1 MQSSDPEI
9 VMAGDFP
16 APAAPQPNFQGR
28 WWIRVALLVLHIA
41 IVGAATSLT
50 PGEHAFELGALTGP
64 LLLLGTI
71 FLWVLLFC
79 AKTRRGILLFCS
91 LLLIQAG
98 FMALV
103 GLNFRAEDRVLRQV
117 MEELDLKKLEWAS
130 QMEPF
135 RMDTLFEMTSGKR
148 QLSTRQLQE
157 FQSRAQ
163 DGKAKVGELEADM
176 LRSTTDAER
185 RIAAVSSRAARNFR
199 LGVESTRPVVEEQLR
214 LMKNYFTESEQLA
227 GFLIDRYREYAQ
239 TSQGLKFKRNEDAQ
253 SFNNRLNAIARLQE
267 QFALFRRQWAP
278 Q

>member
-9 VMAGDFP
+9 MMAGDFL
-16 APAAPQPNFQGR
+16 AAPQPNLQGR
-28 WWIRVALLVLHIA
+28 WWIRVALLVLHVA

-50 PGEHAFELGALTGP
+50 PGEHALEFGASTGP
-64 LLLLGTI
+64 VLLISSI

-79 AKTRRGILLFCS
+79 ARTRRGILLFCS

-98 FMALV
+98 CIALV
-103 GLNFRAEDRVLRQV
+103 GLNFRAEDRVLRQI
-117 MEELDLKKLEWAS
+117 MEELDLKKREWAS

-135 RMDTLFEMTSGKR
+135 RMDALFEMTSGKR

-157 FQSRAQ
+157 LQRRAQ
-163 DGKAKVGELEADM
+163 DGKTKVGDLEADM
-176 LRSTTDAER
+176 LRSTADAGR
-185 RIAAVSSRAARNFR
+185 RLAAVSSRAARNFR

-214 LMKNYFTESEQLA
+214 LLKDYFTESEQLA
-227 GFLIDRYREYAQ
+227 GFLIDRYGEYAQ
-239 TSQGLKFKRNEDAQ
+239 TSQGLKFNRNEDAQ
-253 SFNNRLNAIARLQE
+253 SFNNRLNSIARLQE